1 MDETTNTRPSP
12 PRGPG
17 IAGSVALLL
26 LATFWVATVF
36 GTGAQP
42 AEPRRRLELRLRRL
56 FETNAPGIRTLALP
70 TNVMLHAFGERR
82 GSERV
87 VVARSRLQG
96 PVLFLSDEL
105 DFERAQPW
113 TRPLYAKSV
122 ASIRA
127 RMSELRAR
135 GVARIVLVPV
145 PTKFAVLAE
154 ADPSVSADACA
165 AVSSKGAASAAG
177 PIASCDGAVTARAYR
192 ELAASLAGEP
202 AVVIAALHDP
212 FVAETRAG
220 RTLYAFEDTH
230 WTSYAMTLAARD
242 ALRAW
247 RGGAPLEP
255 VRSGSIPDHPGDLH
269 RMLAL
274 PDRPSLRTHP
284 LEDERYELPAATTPC
299 QGAVFHLGSSYSRYA
314 EGLAAV
320 LQRGSGCTVVD
331 LAEGG
336 RDADA
341 SFGPLYAKHGHELAG
356 AVVIWEF
363 PFRQPALP
371 RRLRALRR
379 STASPSA
386 VPAPFTVS
394 RSAVTRPRS
403 VPLTVTPPAGA
414 VTLPWNDAPPF
425 TVSPPDATLTDS
437 QRRVRGV
444 AGDAVHDH
452 APIRRSGRPGRRRA
466 ARAPPFSVSAC
477 RL

>member
-1 MDETTNTRPSP
+1 M
-12 PRGPG
+12 
-17 IAGSVALLL
+17 ALLL
-26 LATFWVATVF
+26 LAAFWLATAF
-36 GTGAQP
+36 GTGAQAAP
-42 AEPRRRLELRLRRL
+42 QSRARLELRLRRL
-56 FETNAPGIRTLALP
+56 FEANAPGIRTLALQ

-122 ASIRA
+122 ASIRTSV
-127 RMSELRAR
+127 SELRAR
-135 GVARIVLVPV
+135 GAARIVLVPV

-177 PIASCDGAVTARAYR
+177 PIASCDGTATARAYR
-192 ELAASLAGEP
+192 ELVAALAAEP
-202 AVVIAALHDP
+202 GVAVAALHDP

-247 RGGAPLEP
+247 RGGAPLEL
-255 VRSGSIPDHPGDLH
+255 VRSGSIPDSPGDLQ

-284 LEDERYELPAATTPC
+284 LVDERYELPAATAPC
-299 QGAVFHLGSSYSRYA
+299 PETVFLLGSSYSRYT
-314 EGLAAV
+314 EGLASA
-320 LQRGSGCTVVD
+320 LRRGSGCTVVD

-336 RDADA
+336 RNADA
-341 SFGPLYAKHGHELAG
+341 SFEPLYAHHGHALAG
-356 AVVIWEF
+356 AVVVWEF
-363 PFRQPALP
+363 PFRSLLFPG
-371 RRLRALRR
+371 
-379 STASPSA
+379 S
-386 VPAPFTVS
+386 F
-394 RSAVTRPRS
+394 
-403 VPLTVTPPAGA
+403 
-414 VTLPWNDAPPF
+414 
-425 TVSPPDATLTDS
+425 
-437 QRRVRGV
+437 
-444 AGDAVHDH
+444 
-452 APIRRSGRPGRRRA
+452 GR
-466 ARAPPFSVSAC
+466 
-477 RL
+477 